1 MNIEELKEKIGT
13 ESFDNICSL
22 TFEAIAANE
31 ISSEE
36 FISLMYNITDEFK
49 EPNDDDSPFDD
60 MDDDFDEDVDM
71 DY

>member
-1 MNIEELKEKIGT
+1 MKIEELKEKVGT

-49 EPNDDDSPFDD
+49 EPNDDDIPFDD

>member
-1 MNIEELKEKIGT
+1 MKVEELKEKINT

-36 FISLMYNITDEFK
+36 FISLMYIITDEFK
-49 EPNDDDSPFDD
+49 EPSDGDSPFDD